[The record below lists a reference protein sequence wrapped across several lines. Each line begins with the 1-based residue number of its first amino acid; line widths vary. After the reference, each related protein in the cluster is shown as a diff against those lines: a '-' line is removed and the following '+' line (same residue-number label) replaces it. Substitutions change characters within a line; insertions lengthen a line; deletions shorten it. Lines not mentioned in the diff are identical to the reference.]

1 MGEEH
6 LRRHFIVMAE
16 ILRSA
21 KGTAG
26 RNPEFLV
33 CLAKVEI
40 LPIGGQILRL
50 LMVNKQPIVFIH

>member
-6 LRRHFIVMAE
+6 HRRHFIVMAE
-16 ILRSA
+16 IPRLA

-26 RNPEFLV
+26 RNPEFLA

-40 LPIGGQILRL
+40 LLIGPILCL
-50 LMVNKQPIVFIH
+50 LSVVNYLSLL